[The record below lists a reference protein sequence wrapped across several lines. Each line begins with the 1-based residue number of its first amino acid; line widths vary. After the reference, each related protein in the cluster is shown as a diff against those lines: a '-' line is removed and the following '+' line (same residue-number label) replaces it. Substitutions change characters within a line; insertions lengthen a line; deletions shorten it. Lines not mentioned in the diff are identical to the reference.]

1 MSSLISLFRQHYP
14 QGSLCCDLLE
24 IDRGLYIVQASITL
38 EGIVVA
44 SALAAQSPLEAAEDL
59 AKERAIASLDLGH
72 TSSTGPQSAPT
83 AIVEKIEAKPS
94 APPSSPKKE
103 SKSPK
108 QNHKA
113 VTPPTIVNP
122 TPVTPAHTPTPVVEK
137 SPEVETAI
145 AAPEPTLTS
154 APISFPPSPDPVL
167 PLEEPTPAPA
177 MVNSTFNQPEEL
189 PPVDSELQLD
199 FATPELPL
207 AVDLEP
213 ESSEPAMAS
222 AGATE
227 LPAGP
232 MDFSEIIARSNL
244 ELKRLGWTSDQ
255 GRNYLL
261 QTYGKRSRQLLSDE
275 QLIEFLAY
283 LEQQPDPN

>member
-1 MSSLISLFRQHYP
+1 MSSLISLFRHHYP

-44 SALAAQSPLEAAEDL
+44 TALAAQSPLEAAEDL

-72 TSSTGPQSAPT
+72 GSPTELTPRADKSDKGAPDIGRAQQSA
-83 AIVEKIEAKPS
+83 
-94 APPSSPKKE
+94 
-103 SKSPK
+103 
-108 QNHKA
+108 Q
-113 VTPPTIVNP
+113 
-122 TPVTPAHTPTPVVEK
+122 VTPAKKETKPSKQSSTAVTSPPPTKTIPAPVVEK
-137 SPEVETAI
+137 SPEVGAI
-145 AAPEPTLTS
+145 AAPEPTLTP

-167 PLEEPTPAPA
+167 PLEEPASPLA
-177 MVNSTFNQPEEL
+177 MINGTFEQSEEA
-189 PPVDSELQLD
+189 PPVDSEPQLD
-199 FATPELPL
+199 FVTPELPL
-207 AVDLEP
+207 SVEAQS
-213 ESSEPAMAS
+213 ESPEPAMAI

-227 LPAGP
+227 MPTGP

-244 ELKRLGWTSDQ
+244 ELKRLGWTSEQ

-283 LEQQPDPN
+283 LEQQPDPS

>member
-1 MSSLISLFRQHYP
+1 MSSLIPLFRQHYP

-38 EGIVVA
+38 DGVVVA

-113 VTPPTIVNP
+113 VTPPAIVNP
-122 TPVTPAHTPTPVVEK
+122 TPLTPAPVVEK
-137 SPEVETAI
+137 SPEVEAI
-145 AAPEPTLTS
+145 APEPTLTP

-167 PLEEPTPAPA
+167 PLEETGPTLEEEIFYSPTDLSPLE
-177 MVNSTFNQPEEL
+177 SEPEIEFV
-189 PPVDSELQLD
+189 PP
-199 FATPELPL
+199 ATPETTELPL
-207 AVDLEP
+207 SFAIEDEP
-213 ESSEPAMAS
+213 KFTEPAMAS
-222 AGATE
+222 VEATE